1 MPHGH
6 EATPNPLLHPN
17 IPPIALHHP
26 PLGGGC
32 PGKGAPIWG
41 GAVLV
46 RGVLV
51 SWGSLEGGG
60 PSRLGVP
67 GRGVPDTGVFVLG
80 VLDVGWLNLGW
91 RVLAVEG
98 GGFTMGVP
106 SGAEG
111 LGWVRVSAIGV
122 PAREVLW
129 VGIPWVRGSQ
139 GAGIPWVG

>member
-1 MPHGH
+1 M
-6 EATPNPLLHPN
+6 
-17 IPPIALHHP
+17 
-26 PLGGGC
+26 GGGC
-32 PGKGAPIWG
+32 AGEGGPGK
-41 GAVLV
+41 L
-46 RGVLV
+46 GVP
-51 SWGSLEGGG
+51 GRGG